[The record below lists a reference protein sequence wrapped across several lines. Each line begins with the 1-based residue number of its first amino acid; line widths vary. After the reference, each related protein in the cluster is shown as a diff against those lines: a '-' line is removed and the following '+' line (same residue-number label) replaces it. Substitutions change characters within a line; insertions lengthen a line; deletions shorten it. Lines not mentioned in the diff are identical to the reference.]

1 VRLSRRCWIGKR
13 CSDIVLEFEFEK
25 SLAWN
30 EHVWAVRHHLE
41 EGGSRACA
49 DCCASSPAADTAKDR
64 ANYGAAPDAFRPLSA
79 APIACNIIL
88 GRVERHDVSVD
99 ANSGQLDVNS
109 ALLEILPGL
118 FAWASLP

>member
-1 VRLSRRCWIGKR
+1 
-13 CSDIVLEFEFEK
+13 VLEFEFEK

-41 EGGSRACA
+41 GGSRACA
-49 DCCASSPAADTAKDR
+49 DRCAFPPAADAAKGR
-64 ANYGAAPDAFRPLSA
+64 ANYGTAPDAFRPLSA
-79 APIACNIIL
+79 APTARNIIL